1 MLRLIR
7 RMWMSV
13 HEGLYDAVLLD
24 RSAEL
29 SASKHRCW
37 RRRSHFFPALM
48 PKPYSH
54 AFVEC
59 GVLKM
64 TLPATHK
71 TLLGFRLAA
80 GTLAL
85 MRTTGTCSSLRS
97 GPCHAQSL
105 SLGRSTSTGEGSCE
119 LAGTRFFAH
128 NSSLMPPCS
137 NVALTAH
144 TLKAELIIT
153 IPLKRDQSLLSC
165 LQTTFFF

>member
-1 MLRLIR
+1 MGRILCFACSVSRVNLRPWGQHNMLRLIR

-24 RSAEL
+24 CSAEL
-29 SASKHRCW
+29 SASKQRCW

-59 GVLKM
+59 CVFKM

-71 TLLGFRLAA
+71 TLLGCRLAA

-105 SLGRSTSTGEGSCE
+105 SLGLFTSTGEGSYE
-119 LAGTRFFAH
+119 LHLLTPG
-128 NSSLMPPCS
+128 SL
-137 NVALTAH
+137 
-144 TLKAELIIT
+144 
-153 IPLKRDQSLLSC
+153 R
-165 LQTTFFF
+165 TTSA